1 MNLGDLANLFK
12 KTYFEK
18 NLERSKTRMLHKP
31 NESAYVKR
39 YLYTLVR
46 HLRQIKI
53 DNPGITE
60 EQMNEKIAKE
70 IDDYAVTV
78 YENSNVFAGYMEY
91 ICAQYFVSHP
101 DKYKEIS
108 ESVKSSDV
116 NYENLSYQDCDTFDD
131 YLSLY
136 LYNLK
141 KDLFLNLFEN
151 YLEPSPEKF
160 KKFDDILQQN
170 KRFLSK
176 SFFSDYY
183 TLPEVSDVLCD
194 DKLPKPKKVA
204 KLKEFST
211 WYKLST
217 QRRDFLKFANIFLN
231 GSYSFLTQDTSELE
245 KCLKR
250 DLASS
255 TEKLITQ
262 LDSLGHLDDYI
273 VTYVSQM
280 CDIGFPEFATLVC
293 KNGQPDSNFVKRLT
307 GLPDWSKNKI
317 IKEIISPEKVKTYLS
332 ENYLYSSKDVSLES
346 LFALNSFWSN
356 RYAKEL
362 ELYAEA
368 MFAVY
373 DFNLIPQ
380 VLETDE
386 NSSIDVNITQE
397 ELSQMLLKIGVLY
410 APASRFIREK
420 QIELNNRDFSEDEN
434 NGIDSDGKIIRYS
447 YDPFVNK
454 IVHDFST
461 QNPNVEGDEYSAYFS
476 QVLPRSANNLEKE
489 ANLYA
494 KLYNPIISSYS
505 MKDESIN
512 CLISSIDN
520 SACTFPNAG
529 IILDS
534 ISEDG
539 THSDFR
545 NFVGIGIDASLSY
558 PARIHMKRYT
568 LVDFL
573 NSINGNAMVPIYAG
587 SEDFANLP
595 VPLILPLTDKH
606 RSILKKATK
615 NLSKYKNPNLIA
627 HLGFVDSKHTPEHL
641 RTTSFDSRGR
651 VVKFFEKRYVDLE
664 TGDIYQKSG
673 DTYERVAPKVIQ
685 KKGESGYEL

>member
-1 MNLGDLANLFK
+1 MNSGDLFR

-18 NLERSKTRMLHKP
+18 NLERSQTRMLHKSGEP
-31 NESAYVKR
+31 IYVKK
-39 YLYTLVR
+39 YLY
-46 HLRQIKI
+46 HLLQHLQQIKI

-60 EQMNEKIAKE
+60 EQMNEKLSEE
-70 IDDYAVTV
+70 IDNYSVTV
-78 YENSNVFAGYMEY
+78 YENSDVFTGYMEY
-91 ICAQYFVSHP
+91 ICAQYFVTHP

-108 ESVKSSDV
+108 ESVKNSDID
-116 NYENLSYQDCDTFDD
+116 YENSSYQNCDTFDD

-136 LYNLK
+136 VYRLK
-141 KDLFLNLFEN
+141 KDLFLNLFN
-151 YLEPSPEKF
+151 DYLKPSPEKF
-160 KKFDDILQQN
+160 KNFDDIL
-170 KRFLSK
+170 KKDKKFLSK
-176 SFFSDYY
+176 SFFRDYY
-183 TLPEVSDVLCD
+183 SLPEVSDVLCD
-194 DKLPKPKKVA
+194 DNLPKAKKVA

-245 KCLKR
+245 KNLKR

-255 TEKLITQ
+255 TEKLVTQ

-273 VTYVSQM
+273 VSYVSQM

-293 KNGQPDSNFVKRLT
+293 NNGQPNSDFIKSLE
-307 GLPDWSKNKI
+307 GLPNWSKNKK

-332 ENYLYSSKDVSLES
+332 ENYLYNPKTISLES
-346 LFALNSFWSN
+346 LLALNSFWSN

-373 DFNLIPQ
+373 DFNLIPK
-380 VLETDE
+380 VLEADE
-386 NSSIDVNITQE
+386 NTRINIDITEE

-410 APASRFIREK
+410 VPASQFIRKK
-420 QIELNNRDFSEDEN
+420 QIEFDNRDFSEDEN
-434 NGIDSDGKIIRYS
+434 NEINSDGKIIRFS
-447 YDPFVNK
+447 YEPFVNK
-454 IVHDFST
+454 IVHDFSS
-461 QNPNVEGDEYSAYFS
+461 QNPNVDGNEYSAYFS
-476 QVLPRSANNLEKE
+476 EVLPHSANNLEKD

-520 SACTFPNAG
+520 SVCTFPNAG

-539 THSDFR
+539 THSDLCS
-545 NFVGIGIDASLSY
+545 FVGIGIDAGLSF

-568 LVDFL
+568 LLDFL
-573 NSINGNAMVPIYAG
+573 NSVNGNAVVPIYAG
-587 SEDFANLP
+587 SEDFANIS

-606 RSILKKATK
+606 RTTLKKATK
-615 NLSKYKNPNLIA
+615 NLSKYKNPNFIA

-651 VVKFFEKRYVDLE
+651 TVKSFEKKYIDLE
-664 TGDIYQKSG
+664 TGDIYQKSD
-673 DTYERVAPKVIQ
+673 DTYEKVAPKVFQ
-685 KKGESGYEL
+685 RKGEDECEL